1 MKLSNKVNAKILSFV
16 GGQHSCGAAYFE
28 NGELKVVLEEE
39 RLIRQKPYVD
49 LHNNW
54 FRFPLAS
61 ITELINRYGV
71 NLNEIDYFTSWF
83 TYEDAS
89 KMLHGVTGG
98 FELPIEKFFKTEHH
112 DTHCATA
119 YYLSDFQEDTLVVAI
134 DGSGEHHSA
143 KYYVGSN
150 GNMEYIDGIELNRK
164 SIGMYYCA
172 LTELLGF
179 KRLKDEGKI
188 VGLAG
193 HGDYWHD
200 YYLAFKKTLPV
211 IDGIKTEIVNHPD
224 IDDLAGGGVY
234 RDLYRNFFEVMG
246 SRIDWKR
253 EEYRKKIAYAGQM
266 VLEETVIEILNNLH
280 ARYPHIK
287 KLALAGGIF
296 ANVKMNKKINE
307 LEWVDEIFVAPPM
320 GDEGLP
326 LGSILLTLKHLDPD
340 FKPLRLD
347 NVFFGNEYSAE
358 EVDNAA
364 QSVMGEY
371 IKIPF
376 NLDYVG
382 ELLKAKK
389 ILGLFNGK
397 FEHGPRA
404 LGNRTITCDP
414 THSETYDII
423 NGKLQRNDFM
433 PFAPA
438 VLDEDA
444 NRLFKVDKSAYTAE
458 FMTCTFD
465 TREEFRDKLPT
476 VVHPVDK
483 TARIQIVTE
492 KSNPFFYSILKKYKE
507 LTGIGCLVNTSFN
520 VHNEPIV
527 NRPEEA
533 FKHLKDGIVD
543 FLITP
548 YGIYSK

>member
-1 MKLSNKVNAKILSFV
+1 MKITDKVSHKILGIV
-16 GGQHSCGAAYFE
+16 GGMHSCGIAYIE
-28 NGELKVVLEEE
+28 NGEIKVVLEEE
-39 RLIRQKPYVD
+39 RINRIKPYVD
-49 LHNNW
+49 LHNDW
-54 FRFPLAS
+54 FRFPLESVA
-61 ITELINRYGV
+61 TLVDKYGV
-71 NLNEIDYFTSWF
+71 DISSIDIITSFLEYNEV
-83 TYEDAS
+83 
-89 KMLHGVTGG
+89 KHMLKSIANYD
-98 FELPIEKFFKTEHH
+98 LPVEKFMKTEHH
-112 DTHCATA
+112 ETHCALA
-119 YYLSDFQEDTLVVAI
+119 YFLSGFQEDTLVVAI

-143 KYYVGSN
+143 KYYIGSN
-150 GNMEYIDGIELNRK
+150 GFMDYIDGIELNRK
-164 SIGMYYCA
+164 SIGMFYSA
-172 LTELLGF
+172 ITELLGF
-179 KRLKDEGKI
+179 KRLKDEGKV

-193 HGDYWHD
+193 HGEYWD
-200 YYLAFKKTLPV
+200 AYYQIFKKSLPIV
-211 IDGIKTEIVNHPD
+211 DEIKTPIVNHSD
-224 IDDLAGGGVY
+224 ANDLAGGGVY
-234 RDLYRNFFEVMG
+234 RDVFKNFFEYMG
-246 SRIDWKR
+246 SRIDWKM
-253 EEYRKKIAYAGQM
+253 ETHRKRIAYAGQL
-266 VLEETVIEILNNLH
+266 VLEETTIEILNNLH
-280 ARYPHIK
+280 KRYPHIK

-307 LEWVDEIFVAPPM
+307 LEWVEEMFVVPPM

-326 LGSILLTLKHLDPD
+326 LGSALIVLKNLDREL
-340 FKPLRLD
+340 KPFRLD
-347 NVFFGNEYSAE
+347 NVFFGMDYSAN
-358 EVDNAA
+358 EVDDAA
-364 QSVMGEY
+364 REVMGNY
-371 IKIPF
+371 VKIPF

-382 ELLKAKK
+382 QLLLDKK

-414 THSETYDII
+414 SHPETYDII

-444 NRLFKVDKSAYTAE
+444 NRLFKVDKSRYTAE
-458 FMTCTFD
+458 FMTVTYD
-465 TREEFRDKLPT
+465 TRDEFIDKLPT

-492 KSNPFFYSILKKYKE
+492 KSNPFFYNILKKYKE

-527 NRPEEA
+527 NRPKEA
-533 FKHLKDGIVD
+533 FTHLKNGIVD

>member
-1 MKLSNKVNAKILSFV
+1 MKLTEKVPHKILGII
-16 GGQHSCGAAYFE
+16 GGMHSCGLAYFE
-28 NGELKVVLEEE
+28 NGEIKVVLEEE

-54 FRFPLAS
+54 FRFPLESVA
-61 ITELINRYGV
+61 TLTNRYNVDVSTIDIVTSFLDYELV
-71 NLNEIDYFTSWF
+71 NLMIKST
-83 TYEDAS
+83 
-89 KMLHGVTGG
+89 TGYD
-98 FELPIEKFFKTEHH
+98 LPEEKFMKTEHH
-112 DTHCATA
+112 ETHCALA
-119 YYLSDFQEDTLVVAI
+119 YLTSGFQEDTLVVAI
-134 DGSGEHHSA
+134 DGSGENHSA
-143 KYYVGSN
+143 KYYIGKN
-150 GNMEYIDGIELNRK
+150 GFMEYIDGIELNRK
-164 SIGMYYCA
+164 SIGLFYSA
-172 LTELLGF
+172 ITELLGF
-179 KRLKDEGKI
+179 KRLKDEGKV

-193 HGDYWHD
+193 HGDHWD
-200 YYLAFKKTLPV
+200 VYYQIFKKILPV
-211 IDGIKTEIVNHPD
+211 VDDIKTPIVEHPD
-224 IDDLAGGGVY
+224 VNDLAGGSIY
-234 RDLYRNFFEVMG
+234 RELFSNFFEYMG
-246 SRIDWKR
+246 SRIEWKM
-253 EEYRKKIAYAGQM
+253 EESRKRIAYAGQL
-266 VLEETVIEILNNLH
+266 VLEETTIEILNNLH
-280 ARYPHIK
+280 KRYPHIK

-320 GDEGLP
+320 GDEGLA
-326 LGSILLTLKHLDPD
+326 LGSVLIAVKNIDPD
-340 FKPLRLD
+340 FKPVRLE
-347 NVFFGNEYSAE
+347 NVFFGNEYSEE

-364 QSVMGEY
+364 KSVMGDY
-371 IKIPF
+371 VKIPL

-382 ELLKAKK
+382 QLLLNRK

-414 THSETYDII
+414 THPETYDII

-444 NRLFKVDKSAYTAE
+444 NRLFKVDKSRYAAE
-458 FMTCTFD
+458 FMTVTYD

-492 KSNPFFYSILKKYKE
+492 KSNPFFYDILKKYKE

-533 FKHLKDGIVD
+533 FKHLKTGIVD
-543 FLITP
+543 FLVTP

>member
-1 MKLSNKVNAKILSFV
+1 MKLTEKVPHKILGII
-16 GGQHSCGAAYFE
+16 GGMHSCGLAYFE
-28 NGELKVVLEEE
+28 NGEIKVVLEEE

-54 FRFPLAS
+54 FRFPLESVA
-61 ITELINRYGV
+61 TLTNRYNVDVSTIDIVTSFLDYELV
-71 NLNEIDYFTSWF
+71 NLMIKST
-83 TYEDAS
+83 
-89 KMLHGVTGG
+89 TGYD
-98 FELPIEKFFKTEHH
+98 LPEEKFMKTEHH
-112 DTHCATA
+112 ETHCALA
-119 YYLSDFQEDTLVVAI
+119 YLTSGFQEDTLVVAI
-134 DGSGEHHSA
+134 DGSGENHSA
-143 KYYVGSN
+143 KYYIGKN
-150 GNMEYIDGIELNRK
+150 GFMEYIDGIELNRK
-164 SIGMYYCA
+164 SIGLFYSA
-172 LTELLGF
+172 ITELLGF
-179 KRLKDEGKI
+179 KRLKDEGKV

-193 HGDYWHD
+193 HGDHWD
-200 YYLAFKKTLPV
+200 VYYQIFKKILPV
-211 IDGIKTEIVNHPD
+211 VDDIKTPIVEHPD
-224 IDDLAGGGVY
+224 VNDLAGGSIY
-234 RDLYRNFFEVMG
+234 RELFSNFFEYMG
-246 SRIDWKR
+246 SRIEWKM
-253 EEYRKKIAYAGQM
+253 EESRKRIAYAGQL
-266 VLEETVIEILNNLH
+266 VLEETTIEILNNLH
-280 ARYPHIK
+280 KRYPHIK

-320 GDEGLP
+320 GDDGLA
-326 LGSILLTLKHLDPD
+326 LGSVLIAVKNIDPD
-340 FKPLRLD
+340 FKPVRLE
-347 NVFFGNEYSAE
+347 NVFFGNEYSEE

-364 QSVMGEY
+364 KSVMGDY
-371 IKIPF
+371 VKIPL

-382 ELLKAKK
+382 QLLLNRK

-414 THSETYDII
+414 THPETYDII

-444 NRLFKVDKSAYTAE
+444 NRLFKVDKSRYAAE
-458 FMTCTFD
+458 FMTVTYD

-492 KSNPFFYSILKKYKE
+492 KSNPFFYDILKKYKE

-533 FKHLKDGIVD
+533 FKHLKTGIVD
-543 FLITP
+543 FLVTP